1 MFYRVCVHGRHLA
14 AESKLSNALIV
25 IDSRR
30 RPKASQEGQ
39 EGQVSNET
47 AGASLFEEKP
57 RTGKEKVMKGAQ
69 KPTKLNITQLK
80 ELEAKKEQEAVL
92 SFGRIKQ
99 IWGRMLAGD
108 QDAESEWMHEA
119 ELLAESFRETR
130 ALFLTSRV
138 SQPLLMH
145 YRMY

>member
-1 MFYRVCVHGRHLA
+1 
-14 AESKLSNALIV
+14 
-25 IDSRR
+25 
-30 RPKASQEGQ
+30 
-39 EGQVSNET
+39 
-47 AGASLFEEKP
+47 
-57 RTGKEKVMKGAQ
+57 MKGAQ
-69 KPTKLNITQLK
+69 KPTKLNVAQLK

-108 QDAESEWMHEA
+108 QDAEREWMHEA